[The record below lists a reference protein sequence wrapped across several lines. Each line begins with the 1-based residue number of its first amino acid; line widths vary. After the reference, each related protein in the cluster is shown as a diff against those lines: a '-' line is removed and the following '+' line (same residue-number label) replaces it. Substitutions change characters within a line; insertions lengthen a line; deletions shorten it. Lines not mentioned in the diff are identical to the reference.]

1 MEEWRPI
8 RFTDGHY
15 AVSSM
20 GRVKNLETGRILK
33 PLDDG
38 SRGYKR
44 VCLSNYHYKKRF
56 KIHRL
61 VAIEFIP
68 NPNNLPQVNH
78 IDGNKE
84 NNCVSNLEWVSVKEN
99 VIHAQNTGLRKGHDD
114 FCKSKMIPVIGSN
127 IDTGEEIEFKSI
139 MDAKAYV
146 KSNHVQEVL
155 KGKRSKCKGFTF
167 RYKEGG
173 ESYERIEN

>member
-8 RFTDGHY
+8 RFTNGHY
-15 AVSSM
+15 EVSNM
-20 GRVKNLETGRILK
+20 GRVKNVKTGHVLK

-38 SRGYKR
+38 NRGYKR
-44 VCLSNYHYKKRF
+44 VCLSHYDYQKRF

-61 VAIEFIP
+61 VAMEFIP

-84 NNCVSNLEWVSVKEN
+84 NNCASNLEWVSVKEN
-99 VIHAQNTGLRKGHDD
+99 VVHAQKTGLRKGHDD
-114 FCKSKMIPVIGSN
+114 FCRSRMIPVIGTN
-127 IDTGEEIEFKSI
+127 INTGEEIEFKSI
-139 MDAKAYV
+139 TAAISYV
-146 KSNHVQEVL
+146 KSNHIQEVL
-155 KGKRSKCKGFTF
+155 KGKRSQCKGFTF

-173 ESYERIEN
+173 DPYERIEN